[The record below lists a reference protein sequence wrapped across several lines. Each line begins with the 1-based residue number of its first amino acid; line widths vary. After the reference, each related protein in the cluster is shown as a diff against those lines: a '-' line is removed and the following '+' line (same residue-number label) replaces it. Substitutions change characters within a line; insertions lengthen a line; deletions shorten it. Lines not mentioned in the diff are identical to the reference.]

1 MKIISEP
8 FTLWTVLLFTF
19 GIGGLTVLTWLSF
32 ETEKIDEETGRVI
45 RDTNNAEAAESSES
59 ADS

>member
-1 MKIISEP
+1 MDIISEP
-8 FTLWTVLLFTF
+8 FTFWTVILFTF

-45 RDTNNAEAAESSES
+45 RATETAESSDSTEN
-59 ADS
+59 ADA